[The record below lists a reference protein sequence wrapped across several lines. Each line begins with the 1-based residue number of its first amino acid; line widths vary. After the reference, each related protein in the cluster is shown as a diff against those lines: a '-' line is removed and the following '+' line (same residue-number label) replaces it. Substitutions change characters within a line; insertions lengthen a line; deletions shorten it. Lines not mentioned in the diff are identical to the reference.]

1 MGPSASVDDGCVL
14 EWCLWATSGQPL
26 GTGADQWSAGHA
38 RGADILDHAWVTVD
52 SVRFL

>member
-1 MGPSASVDDGCVL
+1 MERGRVRVLTTVVCGDG
-14 EWCLWATSGQPL
+14 ASGQPL

-52 SVRFL
+52 SVRCL